1 MNKNIIVTS
10 LLIAFFWAES
20 LQAQEVKELTIT
32 EATALALKNHPQLA
46 VSEKKIEI
54 SKQNTEVAK
63 LQKLP
68 SITASTSQFYLG
80 NSLIIDKDFSNSMT
94 VKLPHYGSSYGIQAS
109 QLIFKGGAVHKSVEI
124 TALQEQLSEL
134 DYEKDQQEVKFL
146 VMSNYLDIF
155 KVINQ
160 NAVYINNKKLAEERL
175 QNVIK
180 FYQQGMITRNEVI
193 RGKLGIINIEQGIV
207 VLNNNR
213 KILNYNLNNA
223 LGLSADTQII
233 PTENTDSAP
242 SLRDLNFYLEL
253 AHQNNPNQKYVQ
265 RSIEI
270 ASKNIEIINTDKMPA
285 ISGFGGYSLNK
296 PLTRTNPVLDV
307 YSGGFQAGIQVN
319 YNIDNL
325 FKTKEKLQLGQL
337 QKEQAEKTYNLVEQN
352 INMQV
357 NAAYIKHQNA
367 IENLVILKEAQ
378 ILAIENYKITE
389 AKYLNQLAVQ
399 AEMTDAQNQKIQAEL
414 DYVNAKIDVLY
425 QYFNLLRTTGTL

>member
-1 MNKNIIVTS
+1 MNKNIKIAS
-10 LLIAFFWAES
+10 LLIAFFWAGNA
-20 LQAQEVKELTIT
+20 QAQEVRELTIN
-32 EATALALKNHPQLA
+32 EATTLALQNHPQLA
-46 VSEKKIEI
+46 VSAKAIEI

-80 NSLIIDKDFSNSMT
+80 NSLIIDKDLSNSMT
-94 VKLPHYGSSYGIQAS
+94 VQLPHYGSTYGLQAS
-109 QLIFKGGAVHKSVEI
+109 QLIFKGGLVKKSIEI

-134 DYEKDQQEVKFL
+134 DYEKDQQDVKFL

-155 KVINQ
+155 KIINQ
-160 NAVYINNKKLAEERL
+160 NAVYLNNKNLAEERL
-175 QNVIK
+175 RNVKK
-180 FYQQGMITRNEVI
+180 FYQQGMITRNEII
-193 RGKLGIINIEQGIV
+193 RGELGIMNIEQGIL

-223 LGLSADTQII
+223 LGLPENTQIV
-233 PTENTDSAP
+233 PTENIEREQSV
-242 SLRDLNFYLEL
+242 RDLDYYLDL
-253 AHQNNPNQKYVQ
+253 AHQNNPNQKYVK

-270 ASKNIEIINTDKMPA
+270 ADKNIEIINTDKMPTIA
-285 ISGFGGYSLNK
+285 GFGGYSLNK
-296 PLTRTNPVLDV
+296 PLTSSSPVLDM
-307 YSGGFQAGIQVN
+307 YSGGFQAGIQVS

-337 QKEQAEKTYNLVEQN
+337 QKGQVEKTYNLVEQN

-378 ILAIENYKITE
+378 VLANENYKITE

-399 AEMTDAQNQKIQAEL
+399 AEITDAQNQKIQAEL
-414 DYVNAKIDVLY
+414 DYVNAEIDLLY
-425 QYFNLLRTTGTL
+425 QYYNLLKSTGTL